1 METPI
6 EILKN
11 HWGHDSFRHSQEEI
25 INAVLNGNDILALL
39 PTGGGKSVCF
49 QIPTLV
55 NDGICIVI
63 SPLIALMNDQVKNLN
78 NRNIKAIALTSKL
91 TQDEVIVAFDNLQF
105 GNYKFLYLSPEKLQ
119 SELIQQKIK
128 QLNVQLI
135 AIDEAHCIS
144 EWGHDF
150 RPSYLNISIL
160 REFFP
165 QVPMIALTASATK
178 KVAKDIVKNLGLNSP
193 KIFKKSFLRENLAYQ
208 IFEVED
214 KLYKVEQVL
223 KKVNGSKIIYTN
235 SRKSTVEI
243 SAQLNYL
250 GYKACFYHG
259 GMNYDTKLQH
269 YEDWLSEKTPII
281 VATNAFGMGIDKSN
295 VRAIIHYNLPQSVE
309 NYLQEAGRAGRDG
322 EKSFSVVL
330 KNKTDILNTKTR
342 LQKTL
347 PSIDFIKQTYFNLNQ
362 FFQIAYGEVSEKK
375 YGFNLSEFC
384 EIYSTPIVITFNAL
398 KVLEQESIL
407 IIDDNIHRKSS
418 VQFKISNQAIFDYY
432 ESNQSKSNLIKLL
445 LRTYGGIFESSK
457 TINIAYLAKNL
468 NLSNS
473 ALTSQLKQLHQDEI
487 IQFYN
492 ANNNNNNNNNNTQI
506 QFLVQREDDRTINVR
521 SNGIAQRNNQ
531 KVVKMEALIHFIE
544 NDSICRSKQL
554 LTYFGEEN
562 ISDCGICDVCLSKS
576 NQKNKTSKEVVSK
589 GVLMLLER
597 NKSLSSKEISS
608 QIEASEKTVLF
619 CIEILLEKNILA
631 VTSHNKYTL
640 K

>member
-1 METPI
+1 MEAPI
-6 EILKN
+6 EILKKY
-11 HWGHDSFRHSQEEI
+11 WGYDEFRYPQEEI
-25 INAVLNGNDILALL
+25 ISSVLNGTDTLALL
-39 PTGGGKSVCF
+39 PTGGGKSICF

-55 NDGICIVI
+55 NDGVCIVV

-91 TQDEVIVAFDNLQF
+91 TPDEVIIAFDNLQF

-128 QLNVQLI
+128 QLNVQLV

-165 QVPMIALTASATK
+165 QVPMIALTASATE
-178 KVAKDIVKNLGLNSP
+178 KVTQDIVENLGLDNP

-214 KLYKVEQVL
+214 KLFKVEQVL
-223 KKVNGSKIIYTN
+223 KKVKGSKIIYTD
-235 SRKSTVEI
+235 SRRSTVEI
-243 SAQLNYL
+243 SAQLNHL
-250 GYKACFYHG
+250 GYTTNFYHG
-259 GMNYDTKLQH
+259 GMKHDAKSQH

-281 VATNAFGMGIDKSN
+281 VATNAFGMGIDKSD
-295 VRAIIHYNLPQSVE
+295 VRSIIHYNLPQSVE
-309 NYLQEAGRAGRDG
+309 NYLQEAGRGGRDG
-322 EKSFSVVL
+322 KKSFSIVL

-342 LQKTL
+342 LQKNL
-347 PSIDFIKQTYFNLNQ
+347 PSIDFIKQVYFNLNQ
-362 FFQIAYGEVSEKK
+362 HFQIAYGEISEKK
-375 YGFNLSEFC
+375 YGFNLPEFC
-384 EIYSTPIVITFNAL
+384 DIYKTPIVVTFNAL
-398 KVLEQESIL
+398 KILEQESIL
-407 IIDDNIHRKSS
+407 IIDDNIHRKST
-418 VQFKISNQAIFDYY
+418 VRFKISNQAIFDYC
-432 ESNQSKSNLIKLL
+432 ESNQSKNNLIKLL
-445 LRTYGGIFESSK
+445 LRTYGGIFESPK
-457 TINIAYLAKNL
+457 TINVAYLAKV
-468 NLSNS
+468 LSISSS
-473 ALTSQLKQLHQDEI
+473 ALINQLKQLHHDEI

-492 ANNNNNNNNNNTQI
+492 ANNNTQI

-521 SNGIAQRNNQ
+521 SKNISQRNNQ
-531 KVVKMEALIHFIE
+531 KVAKMEALIDFIE
-544 NDSICRSKQL
+544 TDTICRSKQL
-554 LTYFGEEN
+554 LTYFGEQD
-562 ISDCGICDVCLSKS
+562 IADCGICDVCLSKK
-576 NQKNKTSKEVVSK
+576 NQKKKTNKEEISKEI
-589 GVLMLLER
+589 LMLLK
-597 NKSLSSKEISS
+597 NYKSLSSKEISS

>member
-6 EILKN
+6 EMLKK
-11 HWGHDSFRHSQEEI
+11 HWGHNAFRHPQEEI
-25 INAVLNGNDILALL
+25 ISSILNGDDALVLL
-39 PTGGGKSVCF
+39 PTGGGKSICF

-55 NDGICIVI
+55 NDGVCIVV
-63 SPLIALMNDQVKNLN
+63 SPLIALMNDQVKNLSTI
-78 NRNIKAIALTSKL
+78 NIKAIALTSKL

-165 QVPMIALTASATK
+165 QVPMIALTASATE
-178 KVAKDIVKNLGLNSP
+178 KVAKDIVGNLGLSSP
-193 KIFKKSFLRENLAYQ
+193 KIFKKSFLRKNLSYQ
-208 IFEVED
+208 VFEVED
-214 KLYKVEQVL
+214 KLYKVEQIL

-235 SRKSTVEI
+235 SRKSTIEI

-250 GYKACFYHG
+250 GYKTNFYHG

-281 VATNAFGMGIDKSN
+281 VATNAFGMGIDKPD

-309 NYLQEAGRAGRDG
+309 NYLQEAGRGGRDG
-322 EKSFSVVL
+322 KKSYSVIL
-330 KNKTDILNTKTR
+330 KNKTDISNTQTR
-342 LQKTL
+342 LKKTL
-347 PSIDFIKQTYFNLNQ
+347 PTIEFIKQTYFNLNQ
-362 FFQIAYGEVSEKK
+362 FFQIAYGEISEKK

-384 EIYSTPIVITFNAL
+384 EIYKTPAVITFNAL
-398 KVLEQESIL
+398 KILEQESIL
-407 IIDDNIHRKSS
+407 MIDDNIHRKSS
-418 VQFKISNQAIFDYY
+418 VQFKISNQAVFDYY
-432 ESNQSKSNLIKLL
+432 ESNQSKSTLIKLL

-457 TINIAYLAKNL
+457 TINIPYLSKSL
-468 NLSNS
+468 NISDS
-473 ALTSQLKQLHQDEI
+473 FLTSLLKQLHQDEI

-492 ANNNNNNNNNNTQI
+492 ANNNTQI

-521 SNGIAQRNNQ
+521 SKSITQRNNQ
-531 KVVKMEALIHFIE
+531 KVAKMEALIHFIK
-544 NDSICRSKQL
+544 NDSVCRSKQL
-554 LTYFGEEN
+554 LTYFGEQN
-562 ISDCGICDVCLSKS
+562 ISDCGICDVCISNK
-576 NQKNKTSKEVVSK
+576 NQKRTTNNEEVSKEI
-589 GVLMLLER
+589 LMLLER
-597 NKSLSSKEISS
+597 KKSFSSKEISS
-608 QIEASEKTVLF
+608 QIEASEKTILF
-619 CIEILLEKNILA
+619 CIEILLEKNILS

-640 K
+640 R

>member
-1 METPI
+1 MGAPI
-6 EILKN
+6 EILKKY
-11 HWGHDSFRHSQEEI
+11 WGHDVFRHPQEEI
-25 INAVLNGNDILALL
+25 ISSVLNGNDTLALL

-78 NRNIKAIALTSKL
+78 KKNIKAIALTSKL
-91 TQDEVIVAFDNLQF
+91 TPDEVIIAFDNLQF

-165 QVPMIALTASATK
+165 QTPMIALTASATE
-178 KVAKDIVKNLGLNSP
+178 KVAKDIVENLSLDTP

-214 KLYKVEQVL
+214 KLFKVEQVL
-223 KKVNGSKIIYTN
+223 KKVKGSKIIYTN
-235 SRKSTVEI
+235 SRRSTVEI
-243 SAQLNYL
+243 SAQLNHL
-250 GYKACFYHG
+250 GYKTNFYHG
-259 GMNYDTKLQH
+259 GMKHDTKLQH

-281 VATNAFGMGIDKSN
+281 VATNAFGMGIDKSD

-309 NYLQEAGRAGRDG
+309 NYLQEAGRGGRDG
-322 EKSFSVVL
+322 KKAFSVIL

-342 LQKTL
+342 LQKNL
-347 PSIDFIKQTYFNLNQ
+347 PSIDFIKQVYFNLNQ
-362 FFQIAYGEVSEKK
+362 HFQIAYGEISEKK
-375 YGFNLSEFC
+375 YGFNLPEFC
-384 EIYSTPIVITFNAL
+384 EIYKTSIVVTFNAL
-398 KVLEQESIL
+398 KILEQESIL

-418 VQFKISNQAIFDYY
+418 VQFKISNQAIFDYC

-445 LRTYGGIFESSK
+445 LRTYGGVFESPK
-457 TINIAYLAKNL
+457 TINVAYLAKNL
-468 NLSNS
+468 SMTSS
-473 ALTSQLKQLHQDEI
+473 ALTNQLKQLHQDEI

-492 ANNNNNNNNNNTQI
+492 ANNNTQI

-521 SNGIAQRNNQ
+521 SKNITQRNNQ
-531 KVVKMEALIHFIE
+531 KIAKMDALIDFIE
-544 NDSICRSKQL
+544 TNTICRSKLL
-554 LTYFGEEN
+554 LTYFGEQN
-562 ISDCGICDVCLSKS
+562 LADCEICDVCLSNK
-576 NQKNKTSKEVVSK
+576 NQKKKTNKEEISKEI
-589 GVLMLLER
+589 LMLLKN

-608 QIEASEKTVLF
+608 QIEASEKIVIF
-619 CIEILLEKNILA
+619 CLEILLEKNILA

-640 K
+640 

>member
-6 EILKN
+6 EILKKY
-11 HWGHDSFRHSQEEI
+11 WGYNAFRHPQEEI
-25 INAVLNGNDILALL
+25 ISNVLNGDDTLALL

-55 NDGICIVI
+55 NDGICIVV
-63 SPLIALMNDQVKNLN
+63 SPLIALMNDQVKNLSN
-78 NRNIKAIALTSKL
+78 KNIKAISLTSKL
-91 TQDEVIVAFDNLQF
+91 TPDEVIVAFDNLKF

-165 QVPMIALTASATK
+165 QVPMIALTASATE
-178 KVAKDIVKNLGLNSP
+178 KVSKDIVENLGLDTP
-193 KIFKKSFLRENLAYQ
+193 KIFKKSFLRKNLAYQ
-208 IFEVED
+208 IFEAED
-214 KLYKVEQVL
+214 KLFKVEQVL
-223 KKVNGSKIIYTN
+223 KKVKGSKIIYTN
-235 SRKSTVEI
+235 SRRSTVEI
-243 SAQLNYL
+243 SAQLNHL
-250 GYKACFYHG
+250 GYKTNFYHG
-259 GMNYDTKLQH
+259 GMKHDTKLQH

-281 VATNAFGMGIDKSN
+281 VATNAFGMGIDKSD
-295 VRAIIHYNLPQSVE
+295 VRVIIHYNLPQSIE
-309 NYLQEAGRAGRDG
+309 NYLQEAGRGGRDG

-347 PSIDFIKQTYFNLNQ
+347 PSIDFVKQVYFNLNQ
-362 FFQIAYGEVSEKK
+362 FFQISYGEISEKK

-384 EIYSTPIVITFNAL
+384 EIYKTSIVVTFNAL
-398 KVLEQESIL
+398 KILEQESIL

-418 VQFKISNQAIFDYY
+418 VQFKISNQAIFDYC
-432 ESNQSKSNLIKLL
+432 ESNQSKNNLIKLL
-445 LRTYGGIFESSK
+445 LRTYGGIFESPK
-457 TINIAYLAKNL
+457 TINITYIAKNL
-468 NLSNS
+468 SISSS
-473 ALTSQLKQLHQDEI
+473 ALTNQLKQLHQDEI

-492 ANNNNNNNNNNTQI
+492 ANNNTQI

-521 SNGIAQRNNQ
+521 SKNITQRNNQ
-531 KVVKMEALIHFIE
+531 KVAKMEALIDFIE
-544 NDSICRSKQL
+544 TNTICRSKQL
-554 LTYFGEEN
+554 LTYFGERN
-562 ISDCGICDVCLSKS
+562 ISDCGICDVCLSKK
-576 NQKNKTSKEVVSK
+576 NQKKKTNKEEISKEI
-589 GVLMLLER
+589 LMLLK
-597 NKSLSSKEISS
+597 NYKSLSSKEISS

-631 VTSHNKYTL
+631 VTSHNKYIL